1 MVASPAPSNGSTMYP
16 VAHCR
21 GRGRAAVSV
30 MRLHRIVAALAT
42 GIFLGCS
49 TVHTAPEPTSS
60 QPPAVI
66 PHSRWQAS
74 SPLGYAADAMRR
86 NEPVG
91 GTLAFRDLSITV
103 LGTSSDSSSA
113 ASGAS
118 ARDAVRLR
126 LRAGNT
132 TDERTAH
139 EGEAFNWN
147 GYHVAVVAIYGKGEL
162 GGGLVA
168 LEAATLSSVPPVVAS
183 SDVAGG
189 ADLRLRVPQRIT
201 SITLHHEGSAKPLRP
216 EDDPVAGLRALQSWG
231 ERDRNWWDVP
241 YHYLIDLDGHVYEGR
256 DWHYMG
262 ETNTTYDPSGH
273 LLISILGNYNLQ
285 EPTPAQLDA
294 IADVMAWAVQKFDV
308 PLDSIRGHYQ
318 YAQTDCPGKNL
329 RKYLED
335 GTFRRMVAERLN
347 KEH

>member
-1 MVASPAPSNGSTMYP
+1 VNSRLALTAAALVVGCATVRTAPAPQP
-16 VAHCR
+16 
-21 GRGRAAVSV
+21 
-30 MRLHRIVAALAT
+30 
-42 GIFLGCS
+42 
-49 TVHTAPEPTSS
+49 SS
-60 QPPAVI
+60 II
-66 PHSRWQAS
+66 PHTRWQS
-74 SPLGYAADAMRR
+74 SPPVGYAADANRR

-91 GTLAFRDLSITV
+91 GTFVFHDLAVTV
-103 LGTSSDSSSA
+103 LGTAVDS
-113 ASGAS
+113 
-118 ARDAVRLR
+118 AVTPHVDVARLR
-126 LRAGNT
+126 LRAGDAT
-132 TDERTAH
+132 GERSAR
-139 EGEAFNWN
+139 EGEAFNWH

-168 LEAATLSSVPPVVAS
+168 LEAGTLASLPSVVAS

-189 ADLRLRVPQRIT
+189 AALRLRVPQRIT
-201 SITLHHEGSAKPLRP
+201 SITLHHEGSSKPLRP

-294 IADVMAWAVQKFDV
+294 IADVMAWAVKSFDV
-308 PLDSIRGHYQ
+308 PLDSIKGHYN
-318 YAQTDCPGKNL
+318 YAETDCPGKNL

-335 GTFRRMVAERLN
+335 GTFRRMVQARLR
-347 KEH
+347 

>member
-1 MVASPAPSNGSTMYP
+1 MRPSLFTAAAAAALVGCSTIRTSPAP
-16 VAHCR
+16 
-21 GRGRAAVSV
+21 
-30 MRLHRIVAALAT
+30 
-42 GIFLGCS
+42 
-49 TVHTAPEPTSS
+49 TSD

-66 PHSRWQAS
+66 PHSRWES
-74 SPLGYAADAMRR
+74 SPPLGHAADANRR
-86 NEPVG
+86 NEPIG
-91 GTLAFRDLSITV
+91 GTLVFHALSVTV
-103 LGTSSDSSSA
+103 LDVSTDSTKH
-113 ASGAS
+113 
-118 ARDAVRLR
+118 DAVRLR
-126 LRAGNT
+126 LHAGEASG
-132 TDERTAH
+132 ERTAR

-147 GYHVAVVAIYGKGEL
+147 GYHIAVVAIYGKGEL

-168 LEAATLSSVPPVVAS
+168 LEAGTLSSLPNDVANS
-183 SDVAGG
+183 GVAGG
-189 ADLRLRVPQRIT
+189 ADLRLRVPHRIT

-285 EPTPAQLDA
+285 EPTRAQLDA
-294 IADVMAWAVQKFDV
+294 IANVMAWAVKKFDV
-308 PLDSIRGHYQ
+308 PLDSIRGHYN
-318 YAQTDCPGKNL
+318 YAETDCPGKNL

-335 GTFRRMVAERLN
+335 GTFRRMVVNRL
-347 KEH
+347 EEGR